1 MRLRERYQ
9 RIFPNPSFP
18 QRPKGM
24 AAVIRIL
31 LLSVSLAACGGEN
44 FKSIRNLAAPGETII
59 CLGDSLTEGVGAE
72 TAEAYPAILSQRL
85 GRPVLNAGRRGD
97 TSAQALTRLG
107 GDVLNKNPRVVIVL
121 LGGNDFL
128 RRVPLAET
136 ETHLREIVRQIHE
149 RGAMVVLAGMR
160 LGLFADEYSSMY
172 EKVAR
177 QTGSFYVPEVMRDI
191 LSNSKLK
198 SDPIHP
204 NAAGYR
210 LLGERI
216 AERVIPLLRAAD
228 GHRGGRRGG

>member
-1 MRLRERYQ
+1 MRLRERYL
-9 RIFPNPSFP
+9 RITPNASFP
-18 QRPKGM
+18 KR
-24 AAVIRIL
+24 AARLARASRIL
-31 LLSVSLAACGGEN
+31 LLCVSLAACGGED
-44 FKSIRNLAAPGETII
+44 FKSIRNLASPGETIV

-72 TAEAYPAILSQRL
+72 PAEAYPAILSQRL

-97 TSAQALTRLG
+97 TSAQALARLG
-107 GDVLNKNPRVVIVL
+107 AEVLDKNPRVVIVL

-128 RRVPLAET
+128 RRVPLGET
-136 ETHLREIVRQIHE
+136 ETNLREIVRQIHE
-149 RGAMVVLAGMR
+149 RGAIVLLASMR
-160 LGLFADEYSSMY
+160 LGLFADEYASMY
-172 EKVAR
+172 EKLAR
-177 QTGSFYVPEVMRDI
+177 QTGSLYMPEVMKNI
-191 LSNSKLK
+191 LSDNKLK

>member
-97 TSAQALTRLG
+97 TSASRRES
-107 GDVLNKNPRVVIVL
+107 PR
-121 LGGNDFL
+121 
-128 RRVPLAET
+128 A
-136 ETHLREIVRQIHE
+136 
-149 RGAMVVLAGMR
+149 
-160 LGLFADEYSSMY
+160 
-172 EKVAR
+172 
-177 QTGSFYVPEVMRDI
+177 
-191 LSNSKLK
+191 
-198 SDPIHP
+198 
-204 NAAGYR
+204 
-210 LLGERI
+210 
-216 AERVIPLLRAAD
+216 
-228 GHRGGRRGG
+228 

>member
-1 MRLRERYQ
+1 
-9 RIFPNPSFP
+9 
-18 QRPKGM
+18 M

>member
-1 MRLRERYQ
+1 
-9 RIFPNPSFP
+9 
-18 QRPKGM
+18 M

-97 TSAQALTRLG
+97 TSAQALMRLG